1 MIAQRFGMAVLVAAT
16 LFCLLTAWVSAMAP
30 GAFAE
35 RLGLAIANAGGMNEI
50 RAQYAGF
57 FTAAALVCAASLGG
71 MLPRPAAFILLA
83 AIFGGL
89 IAGRL
94 VSLALNGGVAG
105 YSPTILSLYVIDSVG
120 LALALTALAL
130 DRAR

>member
-1 MIAQRFGMAVLVAAT
+1 MIAQRFGMGVLVVAT
-16 LFCLLTAWVSAMAP
+16 LFCLLTAGVSATTP
-30 GAFAE
+30 GTFAD

-57 FTAAALVCAASLGG
+57 FASAALVCAVALMGI
-71 MLPRPAAFILLA
+71 LPRQAAFILLA

-89 IAGRL
+89 IVGRL
-94 VSLALNGGVAG
+94 VSLVLNGGVAG
-105 YSPTILSLYVIDSVG
+105 YSPTILSLYAIDSIG
-120 LALALTALAL
+120 LALAVTALAV